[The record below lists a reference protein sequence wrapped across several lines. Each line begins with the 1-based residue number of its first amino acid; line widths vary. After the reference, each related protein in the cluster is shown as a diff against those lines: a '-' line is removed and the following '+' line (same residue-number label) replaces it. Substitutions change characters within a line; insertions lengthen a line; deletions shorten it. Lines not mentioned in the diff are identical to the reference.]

1 MIILHSKQDSL
12 AQYFIFLKMSVHTL
26 IKPLHVVI
34 SDTGRLFFRNFL
46 LKCPILPKKGF
57 LCFVSYLSQVDK
69 ITFVRQTTKRDINRI
84 AKSKWLYS
92 CYNSLQE
99 LCFFYYIHIL
109 LQYMQRYFF
118 KINTKKIGFTY
129 ERIELTYE
137 RIGSTYD
144 RTVYT
149 HDTLGLTHDM
159 KG

>member
-26 IKPLHVVI
+26 MKPLHVVI

-99 LCFFYYIHIL
+99 LCFFYYI
-109 LQYMQRYFF
+109 QCTYFVTVHATLF
-118 KINTKKIGFTY
+118 FQNKHKKNRIYVRKDRINV
-129 ERIELTYE
+129 R
-137 RIGSTYD
+137 
-144 RTVYT
+144 
-149 HDTLGLTHDM
+149 
-159 KG
+159 